1 MAQVNRRQVS
11 LRIETWRKA
20 TDLRDSLAEVSGRKV
35 SIADTIHR
43 GLECLAD
50 AHARGAWLSPKEAA
64 PVLEQ
69 RLRSQ
74 LASALAQFVG
84 RAMPDKTLSG
94 IVFHPPGHTL
104 TVILEGDVRV
114 PLLVAPTEAPRSRQA
129 QSSVEDGAG
138 DTP

>member
-1 MAQVNRRQVS
+1 MGQVNRRQVS
-11 LRIETWRKA
+11 LRIETWQKA
-20 TDLRDSLAEVSGRKV
+20 VDLRDALAETSGRKV

-50 AHARGAWLSPKEAA
+50 AHERGAWLSPKEAA

-69 RLRSQ
+69 RLRNQ

-104 TVILEGDVRV
+104 TVVLEGDVRV
-114 PLLVAPTEAPRSRQA
+114 PLLVTPTEAPRSGQA
-129 QSSVEDGAG
+129 RSSAEEGAG
-138 DTP
+138 GRQ